1 MAPNTVKPVGATHF
15 LGFTTA
21 SDGRGANYVAVQIT
35 DVDELLVPGEFSFFF
50 LSHIMTIT
58 YPIEAM
64 LLNVSTSSV
73 P

>member
-1 MAPNTVKPVGATHF
+1 MGEVPKGSGAVEILVAPNTVKPVGATHF

-50 LSHIMTIT
+50 FYLIS
-58 YPIEAM
+58 
-64 LLNVSTSSV
+64 
-73 P
+73 